1 MLGRI
6 VRSADFERV
15 LARPA
20 CARSALFAVHHL
32 AAGPCPSAW
41 ALSTDLSKLSTEAAQ
56 AAHRLVDDAADPAPA
71 AAPATTPTPV
81 PQGAWVGV
89 VVPKRFARRAV
100 TRTLVKRQMRV
111 AVSDRQLA
119 LPPGLWVL
127 RLRSPIDRKA
137 FPSAASDALRAVVRA
152 ELAALLDRALKRL
165 ATPVAS
171 PGQAGVPA

>member
-1 MLGRI
+1 M
-6 VRSADFERV
+6 
-15 LARPA
+15 
-20 CARSALFAVHHL
+20 
-32 AAGPCPSAW
+32 
-41 ALSTDLSKLSTEAAQ
+41 
-56 AAHRLVDDAADPAPA
+56 
-71 AAPATTPTPV
+71 
-81 PQGAWVGV
+81 
-89 VVPKRFARRAV
+89 PKRFARRAV

-111 AVSDRQLA
+111 AVSERQVV

-165 ATPVAS
+165 TTPAAL

>member
-15 LARPA
+15 LGRPA

-32 AAGPCPSAW
+32 AAGPSPSAW
-41 ALSTDLSKLSTEAAQ
+41 ALSTDRAKLSTGPAQ
-56 AAHRLVDDAADPAPA
+56 AAHRLVDEAADPARA
-71 AAPATTPTPV
+71 AAPATPPAPVPTPE
-81 PQGAWVGV
+81 PKGAWVGV

-100 TRTLVKRQMRV
+100 TRSLVKRQMRV
-111 AVSDRQLA
+111 AMSDRQAA

-152 ELAALLDRALKRL
+152 ELGGLLDRAVQRL
-165 ATPVAS
+165 NA
-171 PGQAGVPA
+171 QAGVVA